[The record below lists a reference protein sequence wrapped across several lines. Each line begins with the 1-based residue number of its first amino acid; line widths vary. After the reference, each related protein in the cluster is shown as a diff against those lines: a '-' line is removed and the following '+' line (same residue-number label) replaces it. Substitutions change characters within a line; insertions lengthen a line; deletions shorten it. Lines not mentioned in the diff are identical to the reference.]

1 MVKKFQNIHFREFL
15 IWSAL
20 YTLISISYRHLAR
33 SHPDSELKTSFDQ
46 FCLQVNRFTG
56 KESPNIFFLSKE
68 FFRKPEVAGCYC
80 CYIKQIHI
88 WNKKKPEIPFELV
101 SFKTTCD

>member
-1 MVKKFQNIHFREFL
+1 MVRKFQNIHFREFL

-56 KESPNIFFLSKE
+56 KESPNVFFPFYRNFSKT
-68 FFRKPEVAGCYC
+68 GSGLLLY
-80 CYIKQIHI
+80 
-88 WNKKKPEIPFELV
+88 
-101 SFKTTCD
+101 KTNSHLEQKETGNTI

>member
-56 KESPNIFFLSKE
+56 KESPNVFSFLQKFFE
-68 FFRKPEVAGCYC
+68 NRKWPDVTVV
-80 CYIKQIHI
+80 I
-88 WNKKKPEIPFELV
+88 
-101 SFKTTCD
+101 